1 MRAEAIPDRSGD
13 AAPVTILGAGPAGL
27 ALANELS
34 WRGTRCI
41 LIDRLTQP
49 LDFPTSESIHA
60 RTMEH
65 FRRWGIADDV
75 RNAGFPLDMPRSVSF
90 VTRLRGYDLGR
101 VERPSNRE
109 QQGLSGKIS
118 PEGPIWCPKFLFEE
132 VMRRRLRAAGTTELL
147 FGCEVTGFTQDEAG
161 IDISVHELATGR
173 KFTLRSGYLAACD
186 GASSGTRKALG
197 IDFEGTFAEG
207 RNLGIY
213 LRSSALRDIMA
224 ARRGVMADIIN
235 ADFSANIS
243 AVDGKDLW
251 RLIVFMRD
259 GDPGA
264 LDPLACVHK
273 AVGSKIDVE
282 ILDARTWAGHT
293 VVANRFRSGRVFL
306 VGDAAHLLWPRGGF
320 GMNTGVGDAVDLGW
334 KLDAALR
341 GWGGAGL
348 LSSYEM
354 ERRPVA
360 IRNVTEAAG
369 NYRAEAALPI
379 SRLLDQPGPQGD
391 AERLRTSQ
399 AILATRTRE
408 WNTIG
413 LQLGYVYEGSPICRH
428 EQEPVRETDG
438 GSYVPTTRPGAR
450 APHIWLSDR
459 KSTLDHYG
467 RGFCLVHR
475 GGIDVG
481 AFSTA
486 ASERHIP
493 FSILHLAGT
502 DQQVLY
508 EKALVLVR
516 PDGQVAWRSDEL
528 PADPGAILDMAR
540 GSARDVVDRRFQN
553 PSGTPVFR
561 KADS

>member
-1 MRAEAIPDRSGD
+1 MEAEAISNGSGD
-13 AAPVTILGAGPAGL
+13 AAPVAILGAGPAGL

-34 WRGTRCI
+34 WRGIRCI

-65 FRRWGIADDV
+65 FRRWGIADAV

-90 VTRLRGYDLGR
+90 VTRLKGYDLGR

-109 QQGLSGKIS
+109 QQRVSGMIS

-132 VMRRRLRAAGTTELL
+132 VMRRRLREAGTTEFLL
-147 FGCEVTGFTQDEAG
+147 GHEVTGFTQDEAG
-161 IDISVHELATGR
+161 VEISVQELATGQ
-173 KFTLRSGYLAACD
+173 KSTLRCGFLAACD
-186 GASSGTRKALG
+186 GASSSTRKALG

-213 LRSSALRDIMA
+213 LRSAALRDIMV

-251 RLIVFMRD
+251 RLIVFMRE

-264 LDPLACVHK
+264 LDPLSCVHK
-273 AVGSKIDVE
+273 AVGSEIDVE

-306 VGDAAHLLWPRGGF
+306 IGDAAHLLWPRGGF

-334 KLDAALR
+334 KLDATLR
-341 GWGGAGL
+341 GWGGAEL
-348 LSSYEM
+348 LSSYDM

-379 SRLLDQPGPQGD
+379 SRLLDEPGPQGD

-413 LQLGYVYEGSPICRH
+413 LQLGYVYDGSPICRH
-428 EQEPVRETDG
+428 EQEPIREMDG
-438 GSYVPTTRPGAR
+438 GSYVPMTRPGAR
-450 APHIWLSDR
+450 APHVWLSDD
-459 KSTLDHYG
+459 KSMLDHYG

-475 GGIDVG
+475 ADFDVST
-481 AFSTA
+481 FSAA
-486 ASERHIP
+486 ASERSIP
-493 FSILHLAGT
+493 FSKLQLTGEN
-502 DQQVLY
+502 QEVLY

-528 PADPGAILDMAR
+528 PADPGAILDLAC
-540 GSARDVVDRRFQN
+540 GSSGVLRDALDRRTTEPGKN
-553 PSGTPVFR
+553 V
-561 KADS
+561 A

>member
-1 MRAEAIPDRSGD
+1 MKAEAISNGNGD

-34 WRGTRCI
+34 WRGIRCI

-90 VTRLRGYDLGR
+90 VTRLKGYDLGR

-109 QQGLSGKIS
+109 QQRFSGTIS

-132 VMRRRLRAAGTTELL
+132 VMRRRLREAETTEFLS
-147 FGCEVTGFTQDEAG
+147 GHEVTGFTQDEAG
-161 IDISVHELATGR
+161 VEISVHELATDR
-173 KFTLRSGYLAACD
+173 KFTLRSSFLAACD

-207 RNLGIY
+207 RNLGIF
-213 LRSSALRDIMA
+213 LRSPALADIMT
-224 ARRGVMADIIN
+224 ARRGVMADIVN

-264 LDPLACVHK
+264 LDPLTCVYK
-273 AVGSKIDVE
+273 AVGSDIDVE

-293 VVANRFRSGRVFL
+293 VVANCFKSGRVFL

-334 KLDAALR
+334 KLDATLR
-341 GWGGAGL
+341 GWGGAEL

-379 SRLLDQPGPQGD
+379 SPLLDEPGPQGD
-391 AERLRTSQ
+391 AKRLRTSQ

-413 LQLGYVYEGSPICRH
+413 LQLGYIYEGSPICWH
-428 EQEPVRETDG
+428 VQEPTRETDG

-450 APHIWLSDR
+450 APHVWLSDH
-459 KSTLDHYG
+459 KSTVDHYG

-475 GGIDVG
+475 ADVDVST
-481 AFSTA
+481 FSTA
-486 ASERHIP
+486 AAERNIP
-493 FSILHLAGT
+493 FSKLQLAGK
-502 DQQVLY
+502 DQEVLY
-508 EKALVLVR
+508 EKAMVLVR

-528 PADPGAILDMAR
+528 PPDPGAILDLTR
-540 GSARDVVDRRFQN
+540 GSSGLSRDALDR
-553 PSGTPVFR
+553 GTTEPGKNV
-561 KADS
+561 A